1 MNKELAYSMIKEL
14 SGDND
19 DKITEELHKE
29 IQKTKKNFLLDDNY
43 RLHFRKM
50 EKEKPRLVI
59 IGPKE
64 RERIL
69 TEYHDS
75 RLGGHYGIDNTIERI
90 KKFYYWPQMSKEIE
104 EYVRSC
110 PTCQK
115 RKTQREDT
123 ELHPIIR
130 EPKPF
135 KHIGIDVMG
144 PLPLTMRG
152 KRYIVLAVDLFT
164 KWIEARAIEEAD
176 AQTIATFVYEDVICR
191 HGIPAKITSD
201 RGTEFVNELMSELT
215 KEFGIKHIKM
225 TAYHPQGNGQTERSN
240 QTIKNTLSKNTK
252 HGEWDIYLPSAVFA
266 SRVTRNQST
275 KFTPAEL
282 IYGRQL
288 IQVRDEF
295 TGIADDLEDATD
307 ELADHFLEQ
316 TEKLNTVR
324 EKAHLFIEKAQER
337 QKSAHDKKIRMEA
350 RKLHIGD
357 KVLLWRNTVEQNWSA
372 KLEPKW
378 DGPYFVQDIKETTIS
393 LRTLQGNILP
403 RPVHRNRLKL
413 YTERP
418 KELKKQ

>member
-1 MNKELAYSMIKEL
+1 
-14 SGDND
+14 
-19 DKITEELHKE
+19 
-29 IQKTKKNFLLDDNY
+29 
-43 RLHFRKM
+43 
-50 EKEKPRLVI
+50 
-59 IGPKE
+59 
-64 RERIL
+64 
-69 TEYHDS
+69 
-75 RLGGHYGIDNTIERI
+75 
-90 KKFYYWPQMSKEIE
+90 
-104 EYVRSC
+104 
-110 PTCQK
+110 
-115 RKTQREDT
+115 
-123 ELHPIIR
+123 
-130 EPKPF
+130 
-135 KHIGIDVMG
+135 
-144 PLPLTMRG
+144 MRG

-215 KEFGIKHIKM
+215 KEFGIKHIKT

-252 HGEWDIYLPSAVFA
+252 RGEWDIYLPSAVFA

-337 QKSAHDKKIRMEA
+337 QKSAHDKKIRTEA

-357 KVLLWRNTVEQNWSA
+357 KVLLWRNTIEQNWSA